1 MVDSSSTHN
10 PRIGFFGGSFD
21 PIHNGHLSLAKQ
33 AIVQADLEILLL
45 CPAYHAPLRPSKPF
59 FKAEDRL
66 GMLEKVA
73 GEHSKLKV
81 FAHEISQQKVCFT
94 YHTLLEVGKKYSQR
108 ELFLL
113 LGADQFSKLPQWKFI
128 DELVQI
134 VTFLVFSRSS
144 DMPLSKA
151 PLPEIKFEQM
161 NNELID
167 LSSTTVRQKIQRG
180 QSIRND
186 VPGPA
191 YEYLDDHNLL
201 QPSPAS

>member
-1 MVDSSSTHN
+1 MVDSSSTHQ

-33 AIVQADLEILLL
+33 AILQADLETLLL
-45 CPAYHAPLRPSKPF
+45 CPAYHAPLRPTKPF
-59 FKAEDRL
+59 FEAEDRL

-73 GEHSKLKV
+73 VEHPELKV
-81 FAHEISQQKVCFT
+81 FPHEISQQKVCFT
-94 YHTLLEVGKKYSQR
+94 YHTLLEVGKKYSQS
-108 ELFLL
+108 EIFLL

-128 DELVQI
+128 DELVKL

-144 DMPLSKA
+144 GMALTEP
-151 PLPEIKFEQM
+151 PLPEINFELM

-167 LSSTTVRQKIQRG
+167 LSSTTIRQKIQSG

-186 VPGPA
+186 IPGPA
-191 YEYLDDHNLL
+191 YEYLENHNLL

>member
-1 MVDSSSTHN
+1 
-10 PRIGFFGGSFD
+10 
-21 PIHNGHLSLAKQ
+21 
-33 AIVQADLEILLL
+33 
-45 CPAYHAPLRPSKPF
+45 
-59 FKAEDRL
+59 
-66 GMLEKVA
+66 MLEKVA
-73 GEHSKLKV
+73 DEHPELKV

-167 LSSTTVRQKIQRG
+167 LSSTTVRQKIQSG

-186 VPGPA
+186 VPGSA
-191 YEYLDDHNLL
+191 YEYLNDHNLI